1 MMNLKRR
8 ARREAFWR
16 NRVGG
21 TDAKL
26 IILLSGGSSVP

>member
-1 MMNLKRR
+1 MMNQKRR
-8 ARREAFWR
+8 ARTEVFWR

-26 IILLSGGSSVP
+26 RILLSGRSSIP